1 MASVAFMPSTSV
13 RGPDGADHPGASGG
27 CLAAPGMAR
36 TSGHLGPSATAWTGH
51 GANCRRRTATG
62 PFSPTSTRPS
72 GYAGYTLAETKRALK
87 RKEEPSYQ
95 GTFIE
100 CRRMASETRDL
111 NMSLF
116 LCRLA
121 DEVKADA
128 REEDMK

>member
-1 MASVAFMPSTSV
+1 M
-13 RGPDGADHPGASGG
+13 PDGRLTIRERAV
-27 CLAAPGMAR
+27 AAWPSAWQGQNLRDILVPRLRRGQAMAR
-36 TSGHLGPSATAWTGH
+36 TAQEGPRLDPLHRRAADSA
-51 GANCRRRTATG
+51 
-62 PFSPTSTRPS
+62 